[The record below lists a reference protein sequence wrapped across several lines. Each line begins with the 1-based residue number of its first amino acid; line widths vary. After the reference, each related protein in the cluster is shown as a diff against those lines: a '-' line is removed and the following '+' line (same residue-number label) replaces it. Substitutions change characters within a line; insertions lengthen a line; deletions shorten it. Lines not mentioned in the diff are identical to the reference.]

1 MLEIALSLTARD
13 ACSLSTPHS
22 RPVQLMINGDA
33 AQSSPQLKEQGGVMR
48 LTKRQTSKQWNKTY
62 LQPGALQGLRPPIYT
77 ILPVFDALVQPS
89 PLEYDGAAIFD
100 NGHASSC
107 FPADSA
113 HDHSSLR
120 GYFSLLLR

>member
-1 MLEIALSLTARD
+1 
-13 ACSLSTPHS
+13 
-22 RPVQLMINGDA
+22 MINGDA

-48 LTKRQTSKQWNKTY
+48 LTERQASSGTQELYK
-62 LQPGALQGLRPPIYT
+62 GLRPPIYT

-107 FPADSA
+107 FPADAA
-113 HDHSSLR
+113 H
-120 GYFSLLLR
+120 GYFSLLLLR